1 MKRHHLSNNSFKIAI
16 YRQVNK
22 MNEMIALAPN
32 PLNNAAKPISS
43 DALTIREQ
51 WWAQLL
57 DKYEPS
63 FTSLIIACN
72 DAFYRYDIF
81 TEMPFAYDMELYDE
95 YMNEAVA
102 LALKLSQSLTF
113 LDKQKICVLVT
124 EVANKFF
131 DSPRGLHIEHDFL
144 KEISEVYQVYYNVKH
159 TKE

>member
-1 MKRHHLSNNSFKIAI
+1 MTTLPPIPFNN
-16 YRQVNK
+16 
-22 MNEMIALAPN
+22 P
-32 PLNNAAKPISS
+32 AKPILSE
-43 DALTIREQ
+43 ALSIREQ
-51 WWAQLL
+51 WWTKLL
-57 DKYEPS
+57 DKYDPS
-63 FTSLIIACN
+63 LASLIIACN
-72 DAFYRYDIF
+72 DALYRYDIF
-81 TEMPFAYDMELYDE
+81 TQMPYAYDNELYDE